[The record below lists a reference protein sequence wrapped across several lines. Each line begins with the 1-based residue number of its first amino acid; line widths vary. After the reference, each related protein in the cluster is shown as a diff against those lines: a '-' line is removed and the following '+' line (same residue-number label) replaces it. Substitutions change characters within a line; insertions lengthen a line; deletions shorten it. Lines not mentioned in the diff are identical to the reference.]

1 MAPAVTE
8 KEQPAAAAVP
18 SGPER
23 VFNVAPE
30 EDLLYSLSA
39 DGKRKF
45 MHPVVHRGRFWRIR
59 RTVAYLL
66 LFLFFALPHIPVGG
80 RPAVLIDLAT
90 RNTHVFGATFNPT
103 DSLILV
109 ALGFGIIVTAFF
121 VASAFGR
128 MWCGYACPQT
138 VYLEFLFRPIEALL
152 EGGPLNQ
159 RKLNAAPLS
168 GRKVAIK
175 LAKWST
181 WTVVALLMA
190 TTFVSYFT
198 GWGPLLQGLGTDP
211 LRWKGALFTIA
222 LVTGAILFDF
232 GWFRDQMCTIACPYG
247 RLQNVI
253 ADQDTILVAYDE
265 KRGEPRMKVKD
276 RVLGV
281 LAGDCIA
288 CRACVNACPTGTDIK
303 RGLQPECIGTAQCI
317 DACDEVMRGIGKPI
331 GLIKYTS
338 EREQKGGVRRI
349 WRPRSIA
356 YLTLMTVA
364 WTALAVLIL
373 TRGDALVEIV
383 RGGREPYRL
392 LPTGEVA
399 NQQRV
404 RITNQLPEIQRF
416 TIEVLSPPGASLVVS
431 QSPVVVEPD
440 RLVTVNAVTTVPQ
453 SVFVDGQ
460 VPVRYLV
467 RSDRGFKKEVQ
478 FLLLGPFG
486 TAGGTP

>member
-1 MAPAVTE
+1 
-8 KEQPAAAAVP
+8 
-18 SGPER
+18 
-23 VFNVAPE
+23 VFHVAPE

-45 MHPVVHRGRFWRIR
+45 MHPLVHKGRYWRIR
-59 RTVAYLL
+59 RAVAYF
-66 LFLFFALPHIPVGG
+66 LFVLFFALPHIPVGG
-80 RPAVLIDLAT
+80 RPAVLIDLGT

-109 ALGFGIIVTAFF
+109 ALGFGVIVTVFF
-121 VASAFGR
+121 AASAFGR

-138 VYLEFLFRPIEALL
+138 VYLEFFFRPIEALL

-168 GRKVAIK
+168 GRKAAIK
-175 LAKWST
+175 VGKWALWAVLA
-181 WTVVALLMA
+181 VAMA

-198 GWGPLLQGLGTDP
+198 GFWPLVTGLLSTP
-211 LRWKGALFTIA
+211 LAWMGALSVIVFLA
-222 LVTGAILFDF
+222 GAILFDF

-265 KRGEPRMKVKD
+265 KRGEPRMRIRD
-276 RVLGV
+276 RVAGV
-281 LAGDCIA
+281 LAGDCIS

-317 DACDEVMRGIGKPI
+317 DACDEVMRGLGKPI

-349 WRPRSIA
+349 WRPRTIA
-356 YLTLMTVA
+356 YLALMAVA
-364 WTALAVLIL
+364 WGTFAVLVF
-373 TRGDALVEIV
+373 TRGDALVEVV
-383 RGGREPYRL
+383 RGGREPYRI

-404 RITNQLPEIQRF
+404 RITNQLPETQRF
-416 TIEVLSPPGASLVVS
+416 TIEVVSPQGAALVVS
-431 QSPVVVEPD
+431 DSPIVVEPQK
-440 RLVTVNAVTTVPQ
+440 LVNVNAVTTVPR

-460 VPVRYLV
+460 APVRYLV
-467 RSDRGFKKEVQ
+467 RSDRGFSQEVE
-478 FLLLGPFG
+478 FLLLGPIG
-486 TAGGTP
+486 APGGKP